1 MRTLLCLPVLVLT
14 AGCWQPR
21 YFEPRENVTGLSPE
35 GRPAAVYDLERDQEG
50 VARGQ
55 VRVWSDGAF
64 ARYTETDEEVVDL
77 FVALELENN
86 GQQELQLDLDS
97 LRVEELYLDGY
108 LQPAMAPLSVDGHG
122 RAEPGTTARLDLTF
136 QPSTTFPRDI
146 DSFALRFA
154 VRDRQ
159 GLISGEVTPFVPEPL
174 RPIGDGAYWGDRY
187 WGGPYWGARPAS
199 LLGPWRW
206 GYGWRIPRCR

>member
-1 MRTLLCLPVLVLT
+1 MTLWLPFLALT

-35 GRPAAVYDLERDQEG
+35 GRPAAVYDLDREQDG
-50 VARGQ
+50 AARGQ

-77 FVALELENN
+77 FVSLELENN
-86 GQQELQLDLDS
+86 GQQALQLDVES

-108 LQPAMAPLSVDGHG
+108 LQPAVAPLTVNGND

-136 QPSTTFPRDI
+136 QPSTTFPRCI

-154 VRDRQ
+154 VRGEQ
-159 GLISGEVTPFVPEPL
+159 GLVSGELTPFVPEPL
-174 RPIGDGAYWGDRY
+174 RPLGDRGYWGDRY
-187 WGGPYWGARPAS
+187 WGGPYWGGRPAS

-206 GYGWRIPRCR
+206 GSGWRVPRCR